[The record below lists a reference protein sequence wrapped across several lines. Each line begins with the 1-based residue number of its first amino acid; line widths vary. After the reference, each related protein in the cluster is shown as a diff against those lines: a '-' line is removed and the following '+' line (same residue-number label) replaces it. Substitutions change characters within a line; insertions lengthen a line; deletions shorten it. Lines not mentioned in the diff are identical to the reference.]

1 VEHEGRQRRGPESSY
16 RTAKE
21 ARAPPGGTG
30 STGGPRARRTVRQS
44 TRLARRSA
52 RARHERERC
61 EERPKARKS
70 RNDTRITNGAKENRA
85 SAGASP
91 GDIKSNQADRD
102 PRLRE
107 ALSSSGRRM

>member
-1 VEHEGRQRRGPESSY
+1 MAHEGRLRRGPKSSY
-16 RTAKE
+16 RMAKE

-30 STGGPRARRTVRQS
+30 STGGPRARKES
-44 TRLARRSA
+44 MAIDASSA